1 MKDTERI
8 RDGIWEHLVLEAL
21 ERGERSVCFS
31 WETVRETAMALGLID
46 AAHQAQLEGAL
57 ENWSEEG
64 VNVKWL
70 GERDSRSKSV
80 HYVITVD
87 IDSLRTSRMS

>member
-8 RDGIWEHLVLEAL
+8 RDSIWKNLVRDAL

-31 WETVRETAMALGLID
+31 WETVRGTVTALGLID
-46 AAHQAQLEGAL
+46 SAHQAQLQGAL

-64 VNVKWL
+64 INVKWL
-70 GERDSRSKSV
+70 GERDSQCKSL

-87 IDSLRTSRMS
+87 VDSLRTSRRS